1 MCQEGATV
9 QDLWN
14 SFKKELFAS
23 LDKYIP
29 SKLIRSNTSLPW
41 INHKIRKMF
50 KKKRGYINEQ
60 RKQKYG
66 KITGTSERNAHDKSG
81 KPNGPTSTMQ

>member
-23 LDKYIP
+23 SSAQTPAYHGLTTK
-29 SKLIRSNTSLPW
+29 SGKCL
-41 INHKIRKMF
+41 

-66 KITGTSERNAHDKSG
+66 KITGTSKRNAHDKSG